1 MSGQSGQ
8 FPVADGSV
16 GSLGTTNAKHQNIKL
31 QETGKQMNKTVFSKT
46 KLLDL
51 ESLSLRQSVFL
62 DCEVPSAEW
71 FSLVRSGRYPHF
83 GD

>member
-16 GSLGTTNAKHQNIKL
+16 GSLGTTNVKLKHQNIKL

-46 KLLDL
+46 KF
-51 ESLSLRQSVFL
+51 LRQNVIAPI
-62 DCEVPSAEW
+62 CVP
-71 FSLVRSGRYPHF
+71 
-83 GD
+83 